1 MSLVEEILASGGDGR
16 LRDVSFTS
24 LLMLLMKVCVR
35 QDQPVISTESYIVI
49 CLLILLCSFMVWITL
64 RA

>member
-35 QDQPVISTESYIVI
+35 QDQPVISTESYIVNI
-49 CLLILLCSFMVWITL
+49 IMFIYGLDYFKGLI
-64 RA
+64 